1 VLVAGAIALI
11 MAVFVGAQRWTAARS
26 DTINSIAV
34 LPFDIQSNQP
44 EAASISDGLAD
55 SIRNRL
61 SRVSGMKVIPSSITQ
76 KFKGQAADFHKLST
90 QLGVDAV
97 LSGHLAQR
105 GDDLTIDIELDDVR
119 SGSRIWGQQYT
130 RNVAD
135 LPMTQNDISKE
146 VSQRLRPRLPVH
158 DQERL
163 ESGSTANP

>member
-1 VLVAGAIALI
+1 
-11 MAVFVGAQRWTAARS
+11 
-26 DTINSIAV
+26 
-34 LPFDIQSNQP
+34 
-44 EAASISDGLAD
+44 
-55 SIRNRL
+55 
-61 SRVSGMKVIPSSITQ
+61 
-76 KFKGQAADFHKLST
+76 
-90 QLGVDAV
+90 
-97 LSGHLAQR
+97 LAQR